1 MCKYLILLLLSFEG
15 EVIKERLEFTRPMN
29 VYDCMDFGNEH
40 REQIATYNGDKN
52 AWFLNDGSGT
62 FQGFICE

>member
-15 EVIKERLEFTRPMN
+15 ELIKERLEFTRPMD
-29 VYDCMDFGNEH
+29 VYDCMDFGNDH
-40 REQIATYNGDKN
+40 RESIATYNNDKN
-52 AWFLNDGSGT
+52 AWFLNDGRGT

>member
-29 VYDCMDFGNEH
+29 VYDCMDFGNDH

-52 AWFLNDGSGT
+52 AWFLT
-62 FQGFICE
+62 A

>member
-29 VYDCMDFGNEH
+29 VYDCMDFGNDH
-40 REQIATYNGDKN
+40 RGQIATYNSDKN
-52 AWFLNDGSGT
+52 AWFLNDGRGT

>member
-29 VYDCMDFGNEH
+29 VYDCMDFGNDH
-40 REQIATYNGDKN
+40 RESIAIYDGDKN
-52 AWFLNDGSGT
+52 AWFLNDGRGT

>member
-1 MCKYLILLLLSFEG
+1 MCKYIILLLLSFEG

-29 VYDCMDFGNEH
+29 VYECMDYGSDH
-40 REQIATYNGDKN
+40 RKQIATYDEKRN
-52 AWFLNDGSGT
+52 AWLLKDGRGT

>member
-15 EVIKERLEFTRPMN
+15 EVIKERLEFTKPMD

>member
-1 MCKYLILLLLSFEG
+1 
-15 EVIKERLEFTRPMN
+15 MN

>member
-1 MCKYLILLLLSFEG
+1 MCKYLVLLLLSFEG

-29 VYDCMDFGNEH
+29 VYDCMDFGNDH
-40 REQIATYNGDKN
+40 REQIATYDSDKN
-52 AWFLNDGSGT
+52 AWFLNDGRGT

>member
-40 REQIATYNGDKN
+40 REQIATYDGDKN
-52 AWFLNDGSGT
+52 AWFLNNGSGT

>member
-15 EVIKERLEFTRPMN
+15 EVIKEKLEFTRPMN